1 MTEPKKSSAPKKE
14 RGNKVLLHICCGP
27 CATYPV
33 PWLRDH
39 GYDLMGY
46 FYNPNI
52 HPYTEYM
59 HRREG
64 LKQYAEIVGLPV
76 IWDDAHYE
84 PKKYFQAISFR
95 EAHRCMMCYQLR
107 LEQAAHIAKK
117 GKFDYFTTTLL
128 VSKYQKHQLIRELGE
143 SIGEKYGVPFLYHDF
158 REGFALTGER
168 SRAYGLYRQQYCGCL
183 YSEIER
189 YAPKEIRALV
199 R

>member
-1 MTEPKKSSAPKKE
+1 MSENVQEKP
-14 RGNKVLLHICCGP
+14 KVLLHICCGP

-33 PWLRDH
+33 PWLREHDYYVH
-39 GYDLMGY
+39 GY

-59 HRREG
+59 KRKEG
-64 LKQYAEIVGLPV
+64 LEQYAKIVDLPV
-76 IWDDAHYE
+76 IWDDRYQ
-84 PKKYFQAISFR
+84 PLKYFQNIAFR
-95 EAHRCMMCYQLR
+95 ESQRCRICYQMR

-117 GKFDYFTTTLL
+117 GKFDYYSTTLL
-128 VSKYQKHQLIRELGE
+128 VSKYQKHQMIRELGE
-143 SIGEKYGVPFLYHDF
+143 AIGEKYGVPFLYHDF
-158 REGFALTGER
+158 REGFAETGER
-168 SRAYGLYRQQYCGCL
+168 SRALGLYRQQYCGCL